1 MKISVSD
8 FTLPEAQPFFL
19 EGGSHAVLL
28 MHGFTGSVAHM
39 RPIGEALH
47 AAGFTVRGIN
57 LPGHAETLEAM
68 KASTWEDWLG
78 AGRQAVKA
86 LREKYDA
93 VSAMGLSMGGCI
105 SLILAEEGLV
115 DAAVPVSAP
124 MAAQNKFLPLAGVL
138 YRLVPQISW
147 GEGGGPKD
155 HMLDPKY
162 NLGYGG
168 FPTRCGADLY
178 KLIRMAREGLGK
190 ITCPLMVVQSR
201 GDETITASSAGQ
213 IMEKSASEVKKML
226 WLDEV
231 PHVCTITKEAP
242 HIAEEAAAFLRS
254 VREP

>member
-1 MKISVSD
+1 MKITVSD
-8 FTLPEAQPFFL
+8 FSLPEAQPFFL
-19 EGGSHAVLL
+19 EGGEHAVLL
-28 MHGFTGSVAHM
+28 MHGFTGSIAHM

-47 AAGFTVRGIN
+47 AAGFTVKGIN
-57 LPGHAETLEAM
+57 LPGHAQTLEAM
-68 KASTWEDWLG
+68 STTTWEDWLG
-78 AGRQAVKA
+78 AGREGVKE
-86 LREKYDA
+86 LRAKYPA
-93 VSAMGLSMGGCI
+93 VSVMGLSMGGCI

-124 MAAQNKFLPLAGVL
+124 MAAQNKLLPLAGVL

-178 KLIRMAREGLGK
+178 KLIKMARTGLGK
-190 ITCPLMVVQSR
+190 ITCPLMVVQSH

-213 IMEKSASEVKKML
+213 IMDESASEVKKML
-226 WLDEV
+226 WLEEV

-242 HIAEEAAAFLRS
+242 HIAEEAVAFLKS